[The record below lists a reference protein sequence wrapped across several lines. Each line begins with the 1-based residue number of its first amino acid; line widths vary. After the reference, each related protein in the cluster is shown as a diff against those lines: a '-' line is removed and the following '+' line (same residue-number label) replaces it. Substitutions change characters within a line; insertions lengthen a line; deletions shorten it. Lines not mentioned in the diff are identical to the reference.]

1 MCVARASR
9 ALSHLSRPNL
19 LTDLLECVDRLSG
32 DLWPRVLL
40 TCDRKRHPQLT
51 ERLNGLVP
59 CVVVLSADAQVPDL
73 HQSCKSISDSF
84 GRLGRDIR
92 RTCIAHRFEGARP
105 PGSALVSPGTPRCL
119 RPRTLEIRSVGHRF
133 DRNRALVKIHAGNQ
147 TPDVTEPALI

>member
-19 LTDLLECVDRLSG
+19 LTDLLECVNRLSG

-73 HQSCKSISDSF
+73 HQSCKH
-84 GRLGRDIR
+84 LG
-92 RTCIAHRFEGARP
+92 FVRP
-105 PGSALVSPGTPRCL
+105 PRAGHSSDVHRAPLRGRPSAGERFGFSRYAEVST
-119 RPRTLEIRSVGHRF
+119 
-133 DRNRALVKIHAGNQ
+133 A
-147 TPDVTEPALI
+147 PDT